1 MKLTKNFSLSE
12 FEKSNTALRLGI
24 DNSLPEKYLL
34 SLQGLAEN
42 VLQPVRDKFGPVII
56 SSGYR
61 SPELNQAIKGSD
73 ASQHSKGEA
82 ADFEVPGVPNKEVAE
97 WISENCRFDQ
107 LILEFYTPED
117 PNSGWIHCSFNL
129 EYCRYEILTAV
140 KENGK
145 TKYIKGLL

>member
-24 DNSLPEKYLL
+24 DNSIPEEYVLR
-34 SLQGLAEN
+34 LQGLAEN
-42 VLQPVRDKFGPVII
+42 VLQPVRDHFGPVIV

-61 SPELNQAIKGSD
+61 SPELNKAIKGSSK
-73 ASQHSKGEA
+73 SQHCSAEA
-82 ADFEVPGVPNKEVAE
+82 ADFEVPGVSNKEVAQ
-97 WISENCRFDQ
+97 WIVDNCRFDQ
-107 LILEFYTPED
+107 LILEFYDPED
-117 PNSGWIHCSFNL
+117 PNSGWIHCSFSL
-129 EYCRYEILTAV
+129 EYCRYETLTAT